1 MREKVAHVTDGAS
14 HLYIF
19 VNSECRQNWSLEK
32 FHLCGFDCSELRL
45 RIISSGSS
53 ESSPAKAAIKFTFP
67 FLPQVLFPLRQPC
80 YLGTDL
86 TQSGLNLLNLI
97 VTTNGQ

>member
-1 MREKVAHVTDGAS
+1 VEVVR
-14 HLYIF
+14 
-19 VNSECRQNWSLEK
+19 
-32 FHLCGFDCSELRL
+32 
-45 RIISSGSS
+45 
-53 ESSPAKAAIKFTFP
+53 AKAAIKFTFP